1 MGPSVIRL
9 KYVLKAHKEQALMGS
24 KSNGRPPLF
33 NKGYLGP
40 FDGLRAKIKAQLEDL
55 AVI

>member
-1 MGPSVIRL
+1 MGPWVIRL

-40 FDGLRAKIKAQLEDL
+40 FDGLRAKIKAQLPDL